1 MTGRLADK
9 ISIITGS
16 GSGIGRASA
25 LRFAEEGATVIV
37 NDIHRKAAEETVEL
51 ITEAAFRTGGRAVAH
66 PADVTDPRQVEDLV
80 ARATRDYG
88 RLDVMFNNAGG
99 ARPEPTERMTVEA
112 YRKVIELNL
121 DGVFYGTQSALRV
134 MLPRKSGCILMTTS
148 GAGLGAVHHLAAYG
162 MAKAGVI
169 NLAKS
174 VAAEYGRH
182 GIRSNVI
189 SPGPMGSPGFLSWL
203 DTIEG
208 GRERFEAE
216 VPARRLGRPEDIAHT
231 AVFLAS
237 DEASFVSGIVVPVD
251 GGISSQYPAPQFDLP
266 DA

>member
-1 MTGRLADK
+1 MGDRLAGK
-9 ISIITGS
+9 ITIITGA

-25 LRFAEEGATVIV
+25 LRFASEGATVIV
-37 NDIHRKAAEETVEL
+37 NDVNSSGAEETVKL
-51 ITEAAFRTGGRAVAH
+51 VVKAARAGSGPAVAH
-66 PADVTDPRQVEDLV
+66 PADVTDPKQVDELV

-99 ARPEPTERMTVEA
+99 AQPESTVEMTVEK
-112 YRKVIELNL
+112 YRSILALNL
-121 DGVFYGTQSALRV
+121 DGVFYGTQAALRV

-169 NLAKS
+169 NLGKS
-174 VAAEYGRH
+174 VAAEYGPR

-189 SPGPMGSPGFLSWL
+189 SPGPMGSPGFMSWL

-208 GRERFEAE
+208 GLERFEAE
-216 VPARRLGRPEDIAHT
+216 VPVRRLGTPEDIAST

-251 GGISSQYPAPQFDLP
+251 GGISSQYPTPQFDLP
-266 DA
+266 DV

>member
-1 MTGRLADK
+1 MSGRLANK
-9 ISIITGS
+9 ITIITGS

-25 LRFAEEGATVIV
+25 LRFAQEGASVIV
-37 NDIHRKAAEETVEL
+37 NDIDRDGAEETVRL
-51 ITEAAFRTGGRAVAH
+51 IAEAAFQTDGQVVAH
-66 PADVTDPRQVEDLV
+66 PADVTDPEQVEDLV
-80 ARATRDYG
+80 ARAIKDHG

-99 ARPEPTERMTVEA
+99 ARPEPTMDMPVDA
-112 YRKVIELNL
+112 YRKIIELNL

-134 MLPRKSGCILMTTS
+134 MVPQKSGCILMTTS

-162 MAKAGVI
+162 MAKAGVV
-169 NLAKS
+169 NLGKS

-216 VPARRLGRPEDIAHT
+216 VPVRRLGTPEDIAHA

-251 GGISSQYPAPQFDLP
+251 GGISSQYPTPQFDLP

>member
-1 MTGRLADK
+1 MSDRLAGK
-9 ISIITGS
+9 ITIITGS

-37 NDIHRKAAEETVEL
+37 NDIEKGGAEETVGLIAEAGGQAIAHQAD
-51 ITEAAFRTGGRAVAH
+51 ITE
-66 PADVTDPRQVEDLV
+66 PDQVEDLV

-99 ARPEPTERMTVEA
+99 ARPESTEEMTAEA
-112 YRKVIELNL
+112 YRTIMELNL

-134 MLPRKSGCILMTTS
+134 MLPQKSGCILMTTS
-148 GAGLGAVHHLAAYG
+148 GAGLGAVLHLAAYG
-162 MAKAGVI
+162 MAKAGVV
-169 NLAKS
+169 NLGKS
-174 VAAEYGRH
+174 IAAEYGQY

-189 SPGPMGSPGFLSWL
+189 APGPMGSPGFMDWL
-203 DTIEG
+203 ATIEG
-208 GRERFEAE
+208 GRERFETE
-216 VPARRLGRPEDIAHT
+216 IPVRRLGTPEDIAHT

-251 GGISSQYPAPQFDLP
+251 GGISSQYPTPQFALP